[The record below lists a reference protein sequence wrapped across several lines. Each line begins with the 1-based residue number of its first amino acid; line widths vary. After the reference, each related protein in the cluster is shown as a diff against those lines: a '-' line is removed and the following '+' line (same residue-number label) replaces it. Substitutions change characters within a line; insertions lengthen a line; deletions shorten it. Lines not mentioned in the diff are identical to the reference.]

1 MRVRKHYSD
10 ATRNLI
16 QAHRLLVESC
26 SLLQEARRHLRL
38 SHGGE
43 VPDCVDAGTFSAF
56 HALSCGRDNNGE
68 AEPDSKKSVMGL
80 LVGLIDAS
88 IEQDDADKA
97 DL

>member
-16 QAHRLLVESC
+16 QAHRLLVDSC
-26 SLLQEARRHLRL
+26 RLLQEARRHLRL

-56 HALSCGRDNNGE
+56 YALTCGRDNNGE
-68 AEPDSKKSVMGL
+68 TEPDSKKDVMGL
-80 LVGLIDAS
+80 LEELIEAS